1 VPKLYHVALP
11 AKLLGGI
18 SAFTPNL
25 TRPAASGAQQ
35 YKRGVVGQPGTQ
47 GIPAPTQNTQISP
60 DAGDK
65 AQMGWARSSDAPDTW
80 YPQLWYQS
88 SLYGAPGPVT
98 PVKIYSDNMM
108 PVPAKDPRGLPTL
121 LAIQPHFLGQSQIA
135 QPRTMPWWG
144 ANV

>member
-11 AKLLGGI
+11 AKLVGGI

-25 TRPAASGAQQ
+25 TRLAGSGAQQ

-47 GIPAPTQNTQISP
+47 AIAAPTTDTVPSP
-60 DAGDK
+60 DWGDK
-65 AQMGWARSSDAPDTW
+65 AQMGTARSKDAPDTW
-80 YPQLWYQS
+80 YPQLWYQPG
-88 SLYGAPGPVT
+88 LYSAPGPVT
-98 PVKIYSDNMM
+98 PVKVYSDNMM

-121 LAIQPHFLGQSQIA
+121 LAIKPHFLGQSQIA

-144 ANV
+144 QNV